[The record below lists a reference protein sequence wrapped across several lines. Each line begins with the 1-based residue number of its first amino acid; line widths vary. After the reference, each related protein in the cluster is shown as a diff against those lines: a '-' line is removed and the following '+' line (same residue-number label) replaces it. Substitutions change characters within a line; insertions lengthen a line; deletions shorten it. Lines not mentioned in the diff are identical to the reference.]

1 MLFTNLPLL
10 IVHLLFVVFYLTSDT
25 FAYCF
30 IY

>member
-1 MLFTNLPLL
+1 MLFTILPLL
-10 IVHLLFVVFYLTSDT
+10 IVHLLFLVFYLTIGT